1 MGEVTCMATAA
12 TMATARYQWK
22 KGLISKSYKLDREIT
37 EMFAE
42 ACENIES
49 TQAKE
54 LTKFMK
60 RFIKKHHPDY
70 E

>member
-1 MGEVTCMATAA
+1 MSTPATRA
-12 TMATARYQWK
+12 TSRYHKK
-22 KGLISKSYKLDREIT
+22 KGLISKSYKLDRQII

-42 ACENIES
+42 ACENAET

-54 LTKFMK
+54 LSKFMK
-60 RFIKKHHPDY
+60 RYIKKFHPDF

>member
-1 MGEVTCMATAA
+1 MDKETAA
-12 TMATARYQWK
+12 TRATARYQK
-22 KGLISKSYKLDREIT
+22 KIGLISKSYKLDKET
-37 EMFAE
+37 VELFSE
-42 ACENIES
+42 ACENAET

-60 RFIKKHHPDY
+60 RFIKKHHPDF

>member
-1 MGEVTCMATAA
+1 MVVIIVETAA
-12 TMATARYQWK
+12 TRATSRYHKK
-22 KGLISKSYKLDREIT
+22 KGLLSKSYKLDREIVDL
-37 EMFAE
+37 FAE
-42 ACENIES
+42 ACEEVET

-60 RFIKKHHPDY
+60 RYVRKYHPDY

>member
-1 MGEVTCMATAA
+1 MSMAA
-12 TMATARYQWK
+12 TRATSRYHKK
-22 KGLISKSYKLDREIT
+22 KGLISKSYKLNSEIV

-42 ACENIES
+42 ACENAET

-54 LTKFMK
+54 LSKFMK
-60 RFIKKHHPDY
+60 RYIKKYHPDF

>member
-1 MGEVTCMATAA
+1 MAIASTLA
-12 TMATARYQWK
+12 TTRYHKK
-22 KGLISKSYKLDREIT
+22 KGLVSKSYKLNKEIVM
-37 EMFAE
+37 EFAE
-42 ACENIES
+42 ACEEIET

-70 E
+70 ET